1 MLRITIL
8 LFLFLALVQ
17 AAELSYIM
25 AFKPPVTDKTFK
37 QARADVEAAGGE
49 VTYEFKSALKGILV
63 QLPSQK
69 INTLSTKSYVDFLEP
84 DKSVHIN

>member
-8 LFLFLALVQ
+8 LFLFLAIVQ
-17 AAELSYIM
+17 AAELNYIM
-25 AFKPPVTDKTFK
+25 AFKPPVTEKTFQ
-37 QARADVEAAGGE
+37 QARADVKAAGGK

-63 QLPSQK
+63 QLPSQE
-69 INTLSTKSYVDFLEP
+69 INAFNAKSYVDFLEP